1 MMNVRMLRALTGTAT
16 LAIVASV
23 GLTSAVSAATIKEV
37 TDAGEARAAAARA
50 DQTRINQV
58 ADQIEQL
65 EIEFQNEAKVVD
77 GLKVYNSL
85 LQRQVENQEEE
96 KEALAESITN
106 VELIER
112 QIVPLMTRMIDS
124 LEQFV
129 ALDTPF
135 LLEERENRIVRLR
148 NMMDRSDVTPAEKLR
163 QILEAYS
170 IENDYGRTI
179 EAYKGSVDVDGR
191 SLEVDFLRIGR
202 VSLTYQS
209 VGGGVTGAWDKSAG
223 PANGTGDWVTLPPAT
238 YKTQIAEGLKIARK
252 QVAPDLIVAPV
263 LAPTEVSQ

>member
-1 MMNVRMLRALTGTAT
+1 MMKVRMQRALIGTAT
-16 LAIVASV
+16 LAVIASI
-23 GLTSAVSAATIKEV
+23 GLASAASAATIKEI

-58 ADQIEQL
+58 ADQIEQIVL
-65 EIEFQNEAKVVD
+65 EFQNEAKVVD

-85 LQRQVENQEEE
+85 LQRQVENQESE
-96 KEALAESITN
+96 KGALAESITN

-124 LEQFV
+124 LDAFV
-129 ALDTPF
+129 NLDTPF
-135 LLEERENRIVRLR
+135 LMEERTDRIVRLR

-179 EAYKGSVDVDGR
+179 EAYKGSLDVDGR

-202 VSLTYQS
+202 VSLTYQT
-209 VGGGVTGAWDKSAG
+209 VGGGTTGAWDSAIG
-223 PANGTGDWVTLPPAT
+223 QWVELPAAT
-238 YKTQIAEGLKIARK
+238 YKVEIAEGLKIARK
-252 QVAPDLIVAPV
+252 QIAPDLIIAPV
-263 LAPTEVSQ
+263 AAPLEVSQ